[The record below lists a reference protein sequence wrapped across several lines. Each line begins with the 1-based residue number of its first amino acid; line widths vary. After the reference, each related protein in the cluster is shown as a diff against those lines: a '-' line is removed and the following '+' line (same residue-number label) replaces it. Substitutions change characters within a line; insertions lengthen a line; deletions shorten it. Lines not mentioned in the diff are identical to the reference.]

1 MLWRE
6 RAPEVWD
13 TGEPYLDLA
22 LAVTLRA
29 RQDLMEAAKRAR
41 VVLDETAPID
51 KRRKAYRSLRS
62 WKPETALWYFAASP
76 VWHLLCAQTSRGEI
90 AIPSDVTEDMAWV
103 REALRVGGALACD
116 RRTATSEIPRLD
128 LTPARGGEPGVQK

>member
-29 RQDLMEAAKRAR
+29 KQDIMEAAKLAKA
-41 VVLDETAPID
+41 VLDDAASTE
-51 KRRKAYRSLRS
+51 KRRKTYRAMKAR
-62 WKPETALWYFAASP
+62 KPESALWYFAASP
-76 VWHLLCAQTSRGEI
+76 VWHALCGQLSSGEI
-90 AIPSDVTEDMAWV
+90 PLPPDLQEGMVQVLKALDAG
-103 REALRVGGALACD
+103 RELEAASRK
-116 RRTATSEIPRLD
+116 RPEQQTA
-128 LTPARGGEPGVQK
+128 